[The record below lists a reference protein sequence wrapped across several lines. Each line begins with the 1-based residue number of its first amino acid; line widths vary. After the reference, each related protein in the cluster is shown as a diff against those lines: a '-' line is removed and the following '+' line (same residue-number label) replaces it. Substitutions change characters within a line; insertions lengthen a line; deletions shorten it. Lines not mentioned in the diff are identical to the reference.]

1 MRPAQLLSS
10 IALFSALSSAS
21 APWSESFHLKAIRD
35 INDLV
40 FPRQDSSAAAE
51 STTVAS
57 KTSDASS
64 AQSTNESSAKSTANS
79 SNKDSSTTNSDASTT
94 GSDKSAA
101 ASSGASQ
108 SGSSSDASTTGK
120 STANSSGSSKG
131 TATTK
136 SSKSKTYG
144 VTAGYGGIAMITPNI
159 YSSSSYY
166 KVGDYVTFAWNMT
179 SLSVTPTALDI
190 LASCAA
196 NQNLYTLAVNQ
207 TVNGSTGAVT
217 WDTGNY
223 QATATIPLLTE
234 TYTLIIMDAAM
245 PAISATAAYGGLPVY
260 SGHRFGMYTPQPYS
274 NTSGNDTEIYTC
286 VTCKSAA
293 SSLESQSLAFIFS
306 IVFITIATY
315 TTLLSGFNV
324 I

>member
-35 INDLV
+35 INDFV
-40 FPRQDSSAAAE
+40 FPRQDNS
-51 STTVAS
+51 VAS

-64 AQSTNESSAKSTANS
+64 AQSTNDSSAESTAKSTANS
-79 SNKDSSTTNSDASTT
+79 SNKDSSTDNSDASTT

-101 ASSGASQ
+101 ASSGASK
-108 SGSSSDASTTGK
+108 SGGSSDASTTGK
-120 STANSSGSSKG
+120 STGNSSGSNKG

-144 VTAGYGGIAMITPNI
+144 VSAGYGGIAMITPDV

-166 KVGDYVTFAWNMT
+166 KVGQYITFAWNMT

-190 LASCAA
+190 MASCAA
-196 NQNLYTLAVNQ
+196 NNNMYTLAVNQ

-217 WDTGNY
+217 WDTGDY
-223 QATATIPLLTE
+223 QATATVPLLTE

-245 PAISATAAYGGLPVY
+245 PAVTATAVYGGLPVF
-260 SGHRFGMYTPQPYS
+260 SGHRFGMYTTQPYQ

-286 VTCKSAA
+286 ITCKSAA
-293 SSLESQSLAFIFS
+293 SSLERQPLAFIFGT
-306 IVFITIATY
+306 VFITIATY
-315 TTLLSGFNV
+315 TILVCGFDM